1 MEILSIIISAL
12 SLICVLVLLLRRQPR
27 SQDGDNSA
35 LQQFS
40 SLISQNQRDIGNM
53 QSERFSGID
62 KRLDKMREDTNA
74 ALERMR
80 ISYIQSL
87 EKMRQ
92 DNTASIDKL
101 RADNASQLA
110 EIRKTVDEKLQETLE
125 SRITKSFQ
133 LVSERLEQVYKGL
146 GEMQNLAQGVG
157 DLKKV
162 LTNVKSRGIMGEIQ
176 LGAILEQIMSPE
188 QYDTN
193 VVTVPGTRNP
203 VEYAIKLPDRN
214 GNTTYLP
221 IDAKFPAD
229 TYAALLD
236 AYDSGD
242 KQNVDAASKAL
253 RTRILSEARDIH
265 TKYVSPPHT
274 TDFAILFL
282 PFEGLYAEVV
292 NRGLVEELQNSYHIM
307 IAGPS
312 TMAAMLN
319 SIQMGFKTLAIEKRS
334 TEVWEIL
341 GAVKTEFTKFGD
353 IITKT
358 QERLNQ
364 ANNELDKLVGVRTR
378 AIIRKLQS
386 VEKTES
392 PDNIFNLPD
401 FSE

>member
-1 MEILSIIISAL
+1 METLSIIISAV
-12 SLICVLVLLLRRQPR
+12 SLLCVIILLFKKQTTA
-27 SQDGDNSA
+27 DNSESVKQLSA
-35 LQQFS
+35 
-40 SLISQNQRDIGNM
+40 IVSQNQRDIGDM
-53 QSERFSGID
+53 QAERFQNIE
-62 KRLDKMREDTNA
+62 KRLDKMREDTNS

-80 ISYIQSL
+80 IAYIQSL
-87 EKMRQ
+87 EKMQ
-92 DNTASIDKL
+92 KENTAAIDKL
-101 RADNASQLA
+101 RADNAEQLA

-125 SRITKSFQ
+125 SRITKSFK
-133 LVSERLEQVYKGL
+133 LVSDRLEQVYKGL

-162 LTNVKSRGIMGEIQ
+162 LTNVKSLGIMGEIQ

-193 VVTVPGTRNP
+193 VITVPNTRNP
-203 VEYAIKLPDRN
+203 VEYAIKLPDRE
-214 GNTTYLP
+214 GNITYLP
-221 IDAKFPAD
+221 IDSKFPAD
-229 TYAALLD
+229 TYSALLD
-236 AYDSGD
+236 AYDSGE
-242 KQNVDAASKAL
+242 KQTVDAAAKSL
-253 RTRILSEARDIH
+253 RLRILGEARDIRD
-265 TKYVSPPHT
+265 KYVSPPYT

-292 NRGLVEELQNSYHIM
+292 NRGLVEELQNTYHIM

-353 IITKT
+353 VIAKT

-378 AIIRKLQS
+378 AIIRKLRS
-386 VEKTES
+386 VEKNETSE
-392 PDNIFNLPD
+392 NIFELPD
-401 FSE
+401 FNE

>member
-1 MEILSIIISAL
+1 METLSIIISAV
-12 SLICVLVLLLRRQPR
+12 SLLCVIILLFKKQTTA
-27 SQDGDNSA
+27 DNSESVKQLSA
-35 LQQFS
+35 
-40 SLISQNQRDIGNM
+40 IVSQNQRDIGDM
-53 QSERFSGID
+53 QAERFQNIE
-62 KRLDKMREDTNA
+62 KRLDKMREDTNS

-80 ISYIQSL
+80 IAYIQSL
-87 EKMRQ
+87 EKMQ
-92 DNTASIDKL
+92 KENTAAIDKL
-101 RADNASQLA
+101 RADNAEQLA

-125 SRITKSFQ
+125 SRITKSFK
-133 LVSERLEQVYKGL
+133 LVSDRLEQVYKGL

-193 VVTVPGTRNP
+193 VITVPNTRNP
-203 VEYAIKLPDRN
+203 VEYAIKLPDRE
-214 GNTTYLP
+214 GNITYLP
-221 IDAKFPAD
+221 IDSKFPAD
-229 TYAALLD
+229 TYSALLD

-242 KQNVDAASKAL
+242 KQTVDAAAKSL
-253 RTRILSEARDIH
+253 RLRILGEARDIRD
-265 TKYVSPPHT
+265 KYVSPPYT

-292 NRGLVEELQNSYHIM
+292 NRGLVEELQNTYHIM

-353 IITKT
+353 VIAKT

-378 AIIRKLQS
+378 AIIRKLRS
-386 VEKTES
+386 VEKNETSE
-392 PDNIFNLPD
+392 NIFELPD
-401 FSE
+401 FNE

>member
-1 MEILSIIISAL
+1 METLSIIISAV
-12 SLICVLVLLLRRQPR
+12 SLLCVIILLFKKQTTA
-27 SQDGDNSA
+27 DNSESVKQLSA
-35 LQQFS
+35 
-40 SLISQNQRDIGNM
+40 IVSQNQRDIGDM
-53 QSERFSGID
+53 QAERFQNIE
-62 KRLDKMREDTNA
+62 KRLDKMREDTNS

-80 ISYIQSL
+80 IAYIQSL
-87 EKMRQ
+87 EKMQ
-92 DNTASIDKL
+92 KENTAAIDKL
-101 RADNASQLA
+101 RADNAEQLA

-125 SRITKSFQ
+125 SRITKSFK
-133 LVSERLEQVYKGL
+133 LVSDRLEQVYKGL

-193 VVTVPGTRNP
+193 VITVPNTRNP
-203 VEYAIKLPDRN
+203 VEYAIKLPDRD
-214 GNTTYLP
+214 GNITYLP
-221 IDAKFPAD
+221 IDSKFPAD
-229 TYAALLD
+229 TYSALLD

-242 KQNVDAASKAL
+242 KQTVDAAAKSL
-253 RTRILSEARDIH
+253 RLRILGEARDIRD
-265 TKYVSPPHT
+265 KYVSPPYT

-292 NRGLVEELQNSYHIM
+292 NRGLVEELQNTYHIM

-353 IITKT
+353 VIAKT

-378 AIIRKLQS
+378 AIIRKLRS
-386 VEKTES
+386 VEKNETSE
-392 PDNIFNLPD
+392 NIFELPD
-401 FSE
+401 FNE

>member
-1 MEILSIIISAL
+1 METLSIIISAV
-12 SLICVLVLLLRRQPR
+12 SLLCVIILLFKKQTTA
-27 SQDGDNSA
+27 DNSESVKQLSA
-35 LQQFS
+35 
-40 SLISQNQRDIGNM
+40 IVSQNQRDIGDM
-53 QSERFSGID
+53 QAERFQNIE
-62 KRLDKMREDTNA
+62 KRLDKMREDTNS

-80 ISYIQSL
+80 IAYIQSL
-87 EKMRQ
+87 EKMQ
-92 DNTASIDKL
+92 KENTAAIDKL
-101 RADNASQLA
+101 RADNAEQLS

-125 SRITKSFQ
+125 SRITKSFK
-133 LVSERLEQVYKGL
+133 LVSDRLEQVYKGL

-176 LGAILEQIMSPE
+176 LGAILDQIMSPE

-193 VVTVPGTRNP
+193 VVTVPNTRNP
-203 VEYAIKLPDRN
+203 VEYAIKLPDRE
-214 GNTTYLP
+214 GNITYLP
-221 IDAKFPAD
+221 IDSKFPAD
-229 TYAALLD
+229 TYSALLD

-242 KQNVDAASKAL
+242 KQKVDAAAKSL
-253 RTRILSEARDIH
+253 RLRILGEARDIRD
-265 TKYVSPPHT
+265 KYVSPPYT

-292 NRGLVEELQNSYHIM
+292 NRGLVEELQNTYHIM

-353 IITKT
+353 VIAKT

-378 AIIRKLQS
+378 AIIRKLRS
-386 VEKTES
+386 VEKNETSE
-392 PDNIFNLPD
+392 NIFELPD
-401 FSE
+401 FNE

>member
-1 MEILSIIISAL
+1 METLSIIISAV
-12 SLICVLVLLLRRQPR
+12 SLLCVIILLFKKQTTA
-27 SQDGDNSA
+27 DNSESVKQLSA
-35 LQQFS
+35 
-40 SLISQNQRDIGNM
+40 IVSQNQRDIGDM
-53 QSERFSGID
+53 QAERFQNIE
-62 KRLDKMREDTNA
+62 KRLDKMREDTNS

-80 ISYIQSL
+80 IAYIQSL
-87 EKMRQ
+87 EKMQ
-92 DNTASIDKL
+92 KENTAAIDKL
-101 RADNASQLA
+101 RADNAEQLA

-125 SRITKSFQ
+125 SRITKSFK
-133 LVSERLEQVYKGL
+133 LVSDRLEQVYKGL

-176 LGAILEQIMSPE
+176 LGAILDQIMSPE

-193 VVTVPGTRNP
+193 VITVPNTRNP
-203 VEYAIKLPDRN
+203 VEYAIKLPDRE
-214 GNTTYLP
+214 GNITYLP
-221 IDAKFPAD
+221 IDSKFPAD
-229 TYAALLD
+229 TYSALLD

-242 KQNVDAASKAL
+242 KQTVDAAAKSL
-253 RTRILSEARDIH
+253 RLRILGEARDIRD
-265 TKYVSPPHT
+265 KYVSPPYT

-292 NRGLVEELQNSYHIM
+292 NRGLVEELQNTYHIM

-353 IITKT
+353 VIAKT

-378 AIIRKLQS
+378 AIIRKLRS
-386 VEKTES
+386 VEKNETSE
-392 PDNIFNLPD
+392 NIFELPD
-401 FSE
+401 FNE

>member
-1 MEILSIIISAL
+1 MEILSVIFSAISLLFIII
-12 SLICVLVLLLRRQPR
+12 LLLRGRR
-27 SQDGDNSA
+27 GIGADAASI
-35 LQQFS
+35 QQFS

-53 QSERFSGID
+53 QSERFSLME
-62 KRLDKMREDTNA
+62 KRLDKMREDTNS

-80 ISYIQSL
+80 LAYIDSL
-87 EKMRQ
+87 ESMRK
-92 DNTASIDKL
+92 DNTAAIEKL
-101 RADNASQLA
+101 RADNGAQLA
-110 EIRKTVDEKLQETLE
+110 EIRKTVDEKLQETLDA
-125 SRITKSFQ
+125 RITKSFRM
-133 LVSERLEQVYKGL
+133 VSERLEQVYKGL

-162 LTNVKSRGIMGEIQ
+162 LTNVKTRGIMGEIQ

-203 VEYAIKLPDRN
+203 VEYAVKLPDHS
-214 GNTTYLP
+214 GNITYLP

-229 TYAALLD
+229 TYSALLD

-242 KQNVDAASKAL
+242 KQRVDSAAKAL

-265 TKYVSPPHT
+265 SKYVSPPYT

-292 NRGLVEELQNSYHIM
+292 NRGLVEELQGLYHIT

-319 SIQMGFKTLAIEKRS
+319 SIQIGFKTLAIEKRS

-353 IITKT
+353 IIAKT

-386 VEKTES
+386 VEKNNMNNTLFGGDEL
-392 PDNIFNLPD
+392 N
-401 FSE
+401 E